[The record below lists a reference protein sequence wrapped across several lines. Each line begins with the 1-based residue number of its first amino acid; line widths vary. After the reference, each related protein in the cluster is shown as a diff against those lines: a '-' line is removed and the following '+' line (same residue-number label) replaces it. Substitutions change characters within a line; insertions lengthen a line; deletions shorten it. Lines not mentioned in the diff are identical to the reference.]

1 MAELSEEFFNAVTKK
16 TPSRRK
22 TPKEPAVPPP
32 PKDPRVEEA
41 ELWAKQRILNW
52 PTITTTTAAAMVAAR
67 SPNPPPYSTGPIFPC
82 TISPLRAYYLW
93 YNNEDLDA
101 EDVAGLLRDPPLATK
116 TVVGYI
122 IKAIQT
128 EKLPYDGERL
138 LKGVLEKLP
147 AGELRSP
154 RYRILLNYCRY
165 HQRKDESES
174 EEV

>member
-1 MAELSEEFFNAVTKK
+1 MGELGEQFLTAVTKK
-16 TPSRRK
+16 TPSKRK
-22 TPKEPAVPPP
+22 TAKEPAAPPP

-41 ELWAKQRILNW
+41 ELWAKQRILNR
-52 PTITTTTAAAMVAAR
+52 PTITTTTAAAVIAAR
-67 SPNPPPYSTGPIFPC
+67 SPNPPPYSTGSIIPT

-101 EDVAGLLRDPPLATK
+101 EDVARLLRDPPLATK

-122 IKAIQT
+122 IKAIQA
-128 EKLPYDGERL
+128 EKLPYDREWL

-154 RYRILLNYCRY
+154 RYRVLLNYCRH
-165 HQRKDESES
+165 HQRQAESES

>member
-1 MAELSEEFFNAVTKK
+1 MAELSEEFLTAATKK

-22 TPKEPAVPPP
+22 TPREPAAPPP
-32 PKDPRVEEA
+32 PRDPRVEEA

-52 PTITTTTAAAMVAAR
+52 PTTTTTTTAAAR
-67 SPNPPPYSTGPIFPC
+67 SRNPPPYSTGPVFPC

-93 YNNEDLDA
+93 HSNADLDA

-122 IKAIQT
+122 IKAIRA
-128 EKLPYDGERL
+128 ERLPYDRERM

-147 AGELRSP
+147 ESELRSP

-165 HQRKDESES
+165 HRRKDESAG